1 MNVIETF
8 GAKVGQLAQ
17 TDPEKARRLLLLGF
31 RANGQKVR
39 LFPGT
44 RPRSGQLLFQQVNQ
58 SIIRCLARPEQNVMV
73 SLFTPCEMLLNQG
86 LNPYSCE
93 AFSSYLSGSMA
104 EAPFLRRAEEE
115 GIPTSLCS
123 YHKVFIGAAQ
133 SGLMPR
139 PRFILST
146 SLACDANALTF
157 RYLSQLYDVPH
168 FSLDVPYEQTEQ
180 AVDYVAGQLR
190 RMGEWIQVQTGIPVD
205 EAKLVQT
212 VARSQRTMAR
222 YQQVL
227 ANRAGK
233 QILGDLTD
241 ELLRTASLHFLLG
254 SAESEAMV
262 DQRYR
267 EGCSA
272 PPAQGPQLLGLHTT
286 PYWVPPLRA
295 LFNRNPKVQI
305 AASDMS
311 YEGIV
316 EADPNKPYDA
326 MARRLVF
333 SPFNGPVNRRI
344 QRALEVAKQVNADG
358 AVWFCHWGCK
368 HTLGGAQLAKKHFE
382 AAGLPTLLLDGD
394 SCDRGFGGEG
404 QAATRME
411 AFLELLSAR

>member
-227 ANRAGK
+227 TNRAGK

-262 DQRYR
+262 DQLYR
-267 EGCSA
+267 EVCSA
-272 PPAQGPQLLGLHTT
+272 PPLL
-286 PYWVPPLRA
+286 P
-295 LFNRNPKVQI
+295 
-305 AASDMS
+305 
-311 YEGIV
+311 
-316 EADPNKPYDA
+316 
-326 MARRLVF
+326 
-333 SPFNGPVNRRI
+333 
-344 QRALEVAKQVNADG
+344 
-358 AVWFCHWGCK
+358 
-368 HTLGGAQLAKKHFE
+368 
-382 AAGLPTLLLDGD
+382 
-394 SCDRGFGGEG
+394 
-404 QAATRME
+404 
-411 AFLELLSAR
+411 